1 MEIGDRIKN
10 MLEEK
15 GENSSNDIS
24 RILSLFEKERERERE
39 LGSWMSEIFAEHGNS
54 WPRLKLF
61 VIHNFC
67 QKIIENR
74 KF

>member
-1 MEIGDRIKN
+1 MP
-10 MLEEK
+10 EEK
-15 GENSSNDIS
+15 GQNSSNDIS

-39 LGSWMSEIFAEHGNS
+39 LESWMSEIFAEYENS
-54 WPRLKLF
+54 WPRLKLS
-61 VIHNFC
+61 VIYNFC